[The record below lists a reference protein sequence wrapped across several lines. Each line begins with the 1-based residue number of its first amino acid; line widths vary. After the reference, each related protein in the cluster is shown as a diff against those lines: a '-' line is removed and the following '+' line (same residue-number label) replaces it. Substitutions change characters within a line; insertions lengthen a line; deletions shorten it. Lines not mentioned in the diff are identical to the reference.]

1 VAANSVAIGAGSI
14 AAAPNT
20 ASFGSPG
27 NERRLTNV
35 AAGINPTDAVNVSQ
49 LSSLAAGFQ
58 SQVGGLQSQISANNI
73 EARRGIAATAA
84 LSPGIMPTAPGRTTI
99 SVNGG
104 FFHGETGVGV
114 GVSHRLNLSM
124 PVMIYGSY
132 ANAGGDGHVG
142 RIGGAFEF

>member
-1 VAANSVAIGAGSI
+1 MSPPGHEAVSGASSVAG
-14 AAAPNT
+14 
-20 ASFGSPG
+20 
-27 NERRLTNV
+27 RRLAQDRDICHV
-35 AAGINPTDAVNVSQ
+35 
-49 LSSLAAGFQ
+49 
-58 SQVGGLQSQISANNI
+58 

-84 LSPGIMPTAPGRTTI
+84 LSPGIMPSAPGRTTV

-124 PVMIYGSY
+124 PVMLYGSY